1 MRSGHRIYECFDKF
15 IRSRKYKRGNFNYN
29 IKQDSE
35 YAKKH
40 YSPKETELLE
50 RKEMFENELESI
62 KKELGIIYYNDAAT
76 NWIDKEQ
83 EALIRRYEKEGSD
96 PTSMFAGYRIY

>member
-1 MRSGHRIYECFDKF
+1 MT
-15 IRSRKYKRGNFNYN
+15 
-29 IKQDSE
+29 
-35 YAKKH
+35 
-40 YSPKETELLE
+40 SPKYIDPPLHSSLYYNTE
-50 RKEMFENELESI
+50 NQ
-62 KKELGIIYYNDAAT
+62 YYNDAAT